1 MRTFLTSYFYYSR
14 GERVGV
20 MLLAGLSLS
29 VLMFTKMN
37 SLMNRQKN
45 EITDFSAFEQE
56 IATFTSQQASDTEG
70 PSFAVQNNDATLFPF
85 NPNNASQEDLV
96 RLGLSPRVATTLIH
110 FREKGGKFF
119 KKEDFK
125 KIYGVKPTDYER
137 LASYIELENT
147 GGFTPRNFNTPPQ
160 YNRVNNGAKTP
171 EIHIEL
177 KSFDPNNA
185 TENDLL
191 GLGLDEKTVKIL
203 LKYREKGGYFR
214 TKEDLKKVYGLSD
227 IDFLRINQYVQ
238 ITEKQPIASESPK
251 NGQNNDITKK
261 TGGVVSSAI
270 DLNKSNLEDFLV
282 LRGIGR
288 TFATRIIEHRERLG
302 GFSSLNQLKE
312 VYGLPDS
319 TLRFIIPL
327 LRLSTSPH
335 RKIQV
340 NKSSVEELVHPY
352 LSKKQ
357 AEAMVRYRVNHGS
370 FKNTDDLKKTG
381 VFTDIMIEKLQ
392 PYLDF

>member
-1 MRTFLTSYFYYSR
+1 MRSFLASYFYYSR

-20 MLLAGLSLS
+20 MLLAGMSLS

-37 SLMNRQKN
+37 SLMNRPKN
-45 EITDFSAFEQE
+45 DITDFSAFEQE

-70 PSFAVQNNDATLFPF
+70 PSFAVQNNDATLFSF
-85 NPNNASQEDLV
+85 NPNDASKEDLMQ
-96 RLGLSPRVATTLIH
+96 LGLSPRVATTLIH

-119 KKEDFK
+119 KKEDLK
-125 KIYGVKPTDYER
+125 KIYGLKATDYER
-137 LASYIELENT
+137 IKDYIALDNT
-147 GGFTPRNFNTPPQ
+147 SGFSQRNFNSPPQ
-160 YNRVNNGAKTP
+160 YNNANNGIKTA
-171 EIHIEL
+171 ERHIEL
-177 KSFDPNNA
+177 KSFDPNTA

-203 LKYREKGGYFR
+203 LKYREKGGSFR

-227 IDFLRINQYVQ
+227 IDFLRINSYVQ
-238 ITEKQPIASESPK
+238 IAEKQPIALESPK
-251 NGQNNDITKK
+251 NGQNNEIIKK
-261 TGGVVSSAI
+261 VASGGNVVI

-319 TLRFIIPL
+319 TLRFIVPM

-335 RKIQV
+335 RKIQI

-357 AEAMVRYRVNHGS
+357 AEAMVRYRVNHGN
-370 FKNTDDLKKTG
+370 FKSTDDLKKTG